1 MLGILDEQDERGHCP
16 RGAYLMGETK
26 TSRWNKTSDRSCDGS
41 RVKRDGGS
49 GGESQ
54 FGQVVRESLQGDDM

>member
-1 MLGILDEQDERGHCP
+1 
-16 RGAYLMGETK
+16 MGETK